1 MAKKT
6 VATLRSKD
14 AKQGLT
20 KVFRA
25 VKNKETGNYSFR
37 SVIVPTDQVQDV
49 LAGKLDNK

>member
-14 AKQGLT
+14 QNKGLT

-25 VKNKETGNYSFR
+25 VKNNDTGNYSFK
-37 SVIVPTDQVQDV
+37 SVIVPTEQVSDV
-49 LAGKLDNK
+49 LAGKNTKA